1 MMGSCARSD
10 HLQVDETLESHDVGL
25 DRARAVGKCAVDLFN
40 GRTCAPHAD
49 IEESWRPE
57 DMAA

>member
-1 MMGSCARSD
+1 MDLCPRSARRK
-10 HLQVDETLESHDVGL
+10 VDEKLESHDVGL
-25 DRARAVGKCAVDLFN
+25 DRARAVGKCVVELFN

-57 DMAA
+57 DMLT